1 MAIDTAPREDST
13 GTELAPWPGSHRM
26 PRWNVDALIE
36 PPRITWRKW
45 AAMLGPGIVAGGA
58 AIGGGEWLLGPE
70 VTARYGGAMLW
81 LATISI
87 LGQVLYNIEISRYT
101 LYCGEPIFTGKFRTP
116 PGPKFWLTVYMI
128 LDFGSLFPYLAASA
142 ATPVAALYLQR
153 IPDPEHIASDQYL
166 LQGLA
171 YAIFLLAIVPLLV
184 GGKVY
189 NSLKA
194 IMLFKIVTV
203 LGFLLI
209 LAVGYSKW
217 ETWREIA
224 TGFVRF
230 GTVPVVRG
238 EDANGNG
245 VLDAGEDWDG
255 DGRLDGVEQSYP
267 ATLDTNGDGKP
278 DAWEDRNGD
287 GKPDKFE
294 DVDGDGIRDGDN
306 VDNIFTSIFR
316 GNGMPVVELSLFAA
330 LAGLA
335 AIAGN
340 GGLTNTPISN
350 YTRDQGWGMGW
361 HVGAIPSAFGGHNIK
376 LSHVG
381 SIFKI
386 DRQTLTRWKGWY
398 RHVARDQLLGWMP
411 ACFIGLALPSMLS
424 VEFLARGTPASE
436 WTTAGMTADGVRERV
451 AEVSGAGWGDFF
463 WFMTL
468 FSGFL
473 VLAPSMAATADGVVR
488 RWVDVFWTSSPR
500 LRALDPKEIRRVY
513 FSVLAVWVLFGLV
526 MLTLGKPRNL
536 ILVATQIMNFALA
549 FSCWHTLWINTH
561 LLPRELRPGWPI
573 RIGLFLFGIFFAF
586 LTAITTLKVFGL
598 LG

>member
-1 MAIDTAPREDST
+1 MAIDTAPQEEST
-13 GTELAPWPGSHRM
+13 GATLAPWPGSHRM
-26 PRWNVDALIE
+26 PRWHVDELIA
-36 PPRITWRKW
+36 PPRITWRTM

-101 LYCGEPIFTGKFRTP
+101 LYSGEPIFTGKFRTP

-153 IPDPEHIASDQYL
+153 IPDPEHITSDQYL

-209 LAVGYSKW
+209 LAVGYSQW
-217 ETWREIA
+217 STWREIA

-245 VLDAGEDWDG
+245 VLDPGEDWDG
-255 DGRLDGVEQSYP
+255 DGRLDGVEPLYP
-267 ATLDTNGDGKP
+267 ATIDTNSDGKP

-287 GKPDKFE
+287 GKPDKFQ
-294 DVDGDGIRDGDN
+294 DLDGDGIRDGDN
-306 VDNIFTSIFR
+306 VDNIFISIFR
-316 GNGMPVVELSLFAA
+316 GDGMPIVELSLFAA

-381 SIFKI
+381 SVFQVDGKS
-386 DRQTLTRWKGWY
+386 LPRWKGWY
-398 RHVARDQLLGWMP
+398 RHVVRDQLMGWMP

-436 WTTAGMTADGVRERV
+436 WTTAGMTADGVRQRV
-451 AEVSGAGWGDFF
+451 TEVSGAGWGDFF

-513 FSVLAVWVLFGLV
+513 FTVLAVWVAFGLV
-526 MLTLGKPRNL
+526 MLTIGKPRSL

-561 LLPRELRPGWPI
+561 LLPRELRPGWAI
-573 RIGLFLFGIFFAF
+573 RIGLFLFGVFFAF
-586 LTAITTLKVFGL
+586 LTLITTLKVFGY